1 MYRWLA
7 GERVRNIH
15 KAIALCRDLELD
27 NEKRSVKLIKKFN
40 LNVNID
46 SYIKRANAYVQFYNY
61 LMISRKWCATTNIP
75 YKNTRLLKVMPVKFN
90 MDYSRLSKK
99 VLKAFEE
106 ENI

>member
-1 MYRWLA
+1 M
-7 GERVRNIH
+7 RNI
-15 KAIALCRDLELD
+15 KKWIGWARDLELD

-75 YKNTRLLKVMPVKFN
+75 YKNNRLLKVMPAKFN
-90 MDYSRLSKK
+90 MDYNKLSKK
-99 VLKAFEE
+99 VLRVFEE